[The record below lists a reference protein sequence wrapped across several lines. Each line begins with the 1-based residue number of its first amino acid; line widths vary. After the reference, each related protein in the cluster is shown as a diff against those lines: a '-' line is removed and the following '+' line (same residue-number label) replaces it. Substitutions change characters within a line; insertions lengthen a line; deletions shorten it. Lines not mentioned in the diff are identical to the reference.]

1 MAGPLEGI
9 KVVEFATTVSGP
21 FGGQLLAEQGA
32 DVVKVESHDGDVLRG
47 IGAGTTR
54 GHITGYFASFNRGKR
69 SIVVDVKDPDGA
81 EIVRR
86 LADDAD
92 VFIQNQ
98 RAGVAER
105 LGLGPADLHAR
116 NPDLVYVSISGVGAT
131 GPYAHLPFYDPMS
144 QALSGMAALQ
154 ADPTGR
160 SHLVRTVLADKLT
173 GMYASQAAL
182 NGLVA
187 RSAGKGGQ
195 HIEVRMLD
203 AMISWL
209 FADGFMHL
217 TLTDDDIPFQPNVV
231 QGYDTVPTRDGAI
244 VATIAT
250 DAQFAGVWRALGR
263 PEVADDPKWKTV
275 AARSQIFKEAFD
287 AYAAEIATFPRDE
300 IVARLR
306 AEDVPAA
313 EVLTPEEV
321 FTDPQV
327 VHNGVIEHVVHPT
340 LGGIRQPR
348 LPVGYAATP
357 VERPRHAPMHG
368 EQTDEV
374 LAELGYDD
382 ATIAAFRERGV
393 VGGWRPGDEVARR

>member
-9 KVVEFATTVSGP
+9 RVVEFATTVSGP
-21 FGGQLLAEQGA
+21 SAGQLLAEQGA
-32 DVVKVESHDGDVLRG
+32 EVIKVESHDGDVLRG

-54 GHITGYFASFNRGKR
+54 GHMTGYFASFNRGKR

-86 LADDAD
+86 LADGAD
-92 VFIQNQ
+92 VFLQNQ
-98 RAGVAER
+98 RPGVVER
-105 LGLGPADLHAR
+105 LGLAPADLLAR
-116 NPDLVYVSISGVGAT
+116 NPDLIYVSISGVGPT

-154 ADPTGR
+154 ADTEGR
-160 SHLVRTVLADKLT
+160 SHLVRTVIGDKVT
-173 GMYASQAAL
+173 GMFASQAAL

-187 RSAGKGGQ
+187 RGAGKGGQ

-203 AMISWL
+203 AMIAWL
-209 FADGFMHL
+209 FADGFMHV

-231 QGYDTVPTRDGAI
+231 QGYDTIVTRDGAI

-263 PEVADDPKWKTV
+263 PEVAEDPKWKTV

-287 AYAAEIATFPRDE
+287 AYASEIATFPRDE

-313 EVLTPEEV
+313 EVLEPEEV

-327 VHNGVIEHVVHPT
+327 LHNEVIDHVEHPV

-348 LPVGYAATP
+348 VPVSYGATP
-357 VERPRHAPMHG
+357 VGRPRHAPMHG
-368 EQTDEV
+368 EHTDEV
-374 LAELGYDD
+374 LGELGYGPEAIAGLRARGIVAGWAPDD
-382 ATIAAFRERGV
+382 
-393 VGGWRPGDEVARR
+393 PVARG